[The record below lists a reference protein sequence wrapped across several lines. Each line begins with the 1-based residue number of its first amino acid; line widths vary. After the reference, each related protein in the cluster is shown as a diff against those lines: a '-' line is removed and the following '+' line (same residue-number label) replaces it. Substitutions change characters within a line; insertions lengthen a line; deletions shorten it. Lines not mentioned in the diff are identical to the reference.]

1 MAVKKG
7 TNKKEKINGSADND
21 TITGLA
27 GSDTLSG
34 AAGNDFLDGGVDND
48 SLDGGVGDDTLIG
61 GTGKDTLVGGSG
73 DDELNGG
80 DDNDKL
86 TADAGSDTLNGGM
99 GADVMSGGDG
109 DDYYFVDN
117 LKDSVNETNKVQTT
131 GGNDTVES
139 VLLNY
144 TLSANVEN
152 LVLAGVEASN
162 GSGNKSNNVITGNL
176 ADNFLKGDEGN
187 DSLVG
192 NEGVDTLDGG
202 LGMDT
207 LEGGDDSD
215 IYFMNNTED
224 TIVEYDGGGDLDQ
237 VNATVSFSLS
247 ENPNVEALELS
258 GAKAIDGT
266 GNEFDNLIQE
276 KEGGNVAN
284 TLNGMAGNDTLD
296 GAGGDDEL
304 KGGDG
309 DDVLD
314 GGDGNDTAIF
324 NSLKLN
330 YQIDTNVDAAGVPQ
344 IVVKY
349 VGDAES
355 AEGTDILSN
364 IETIEFSDGST
375 INAAAVLDG
384 TWEQDST
391 SETTETVVDVI
402 EPTPEPVKPAPTP
415 TASAGSTNDKILSPI
430 DVAKYVKYGTKDA
443 DTITGTVG
451 KDWIYGLGGNDT
463 IVGGAE
469 YDTLL
474 GSAGDDSLNG
484 GTSGDFLIGGS
495 GVDHLI
501 GGGATGGY
509 PGDGKYDRFIF
520 GAGDTGIG
528 TAHDVIEDFLVKEG
542 DVIDLV
548 GATVVGS
555 VGFGV
560 PLTFLP
566 SVTMDAA
573 DFTAANQVRVF
584 GDFENI
590 QTLVQINL
598 DSDFSTVEAEI
609 GLTGLMNLTAANFM
623 LTK

>member
-7 TNKKEKINGSADND
+7 TNKKEKIIGSASDD
-21 TITGLA
+21 SISGLA
-27 GSDTLSG
+27 GADTLNG
-34 AAGNDFLDGGVDND
+34 GAGNDFIDGGVDND
-48 SLDGGVGDDTLIG
+48 SLNGENGDDTLIG
-61 GTGKDTLVGGSG
+61 GAGKDTLVGGSG
-73 DDELNGG
+73 DDSLDGG
-80 DDNDKL
+80 NDNDKL
-86 TADAGSDTLNGGM
+86 TGDAGSDTLNGGT
-99 GADVMSGGDG
+99 GADVMTGGDG

-144 TLSANVEN
+144 ILTANVEN
-152 LVLAGVEASN
+152 LVLAGIELSN
-162 GSGNKSNNVITGNL
+162 GFGNKLNNVITGNL

-224 TIVEYDGGGDLDQ
+224 TIVEYEGGGDLDQ

-266 GNEFDNLIQE
+266 GNEFNNLIQE

-304 KGGDG
+304 NGGDG

-314 GGDGNDTAIF
+314 GGDGNDTAIY
-324 NSLKLN
+324 NSLKSN

-364 IETIEFSDGST
+364 IETIQFSDGST

-384 TWEQDST
+384 TWEQNST
-391 SETTETVVDVI
+391 TETTETVVDVI
-402 EPTPEPVKPAPTP
+402 EPTPEPVKPAPKP
-415 TASAGSTNDKILSPI
+415 TTSAGSANDKIVPLGS
-430 DVAKYVKYGTKDA
+430 AQYGTKDA
-443 DTITGTVG
+443 DIIDSRQS
-451 KDWIYGLGGNDT
+451 KMWINGLGGNDN
-463 IVGGAE
+463 IKSSYGDSSSK
-469 YDTLL
+469 DTLL
-474 GSAGDDSLNG
+474 GGSGDDTLNG
-484 GTSGDFLIGGS
+484 GFSSDFLIGGS
-495 GVDHLI
+495 GIDHLI
-501 GGGATGGY
+501 GGTGDDFSY
-509 PGDGKYDRFIF
+509 KNAFIF
-520 GAGDTGIG
+520 GTGDTGIG
-528 TAHDVIEDFLVKEG
+528 EARDVIEDFKVNC
-542 DVIDLV
+542 DVIDLT

-555 VGFGV
+555 AGYGV
-560 PLTFLP
+560 PLTFIEAEP
-566 SVTMDAA
+566 
-573 DFTAANQVRVF
+573 FTAINQVRYEN
-584 GDFENI
+584 DFDNL

-598 DSDFSTVEAEI
+598 DSNFSTVEAEI
-609 GLTGLMNLTAANFM
+609 GLTGLMNLTAANFI

>member
-1 MAVKKG
+1 MAVKTG

-117 LKDSVNETNKVQTT
+117 LKDSVNEINKVQTT

-224 TIVEYDGGGDLDQ
+224 TIVEYEGGGDLDQ

-324 NSLKLN
+324 SSLKSN

-375 INAAAVLDG
+375 INAAAILDG

-391 SETTETVVDVI
+391 TETPETVDVI
-402 EPTPEPVKPAPTP
+402 EPTPEPVKPAPKP
-415 TASAGSTNDKILSPI
+415 TTSTGSANDKIFTPMA
-430 DVAKYVKYGTKDA
+430 DYVKYGTKDA
-443 DTITGTVG
+443 DTITGTG
-451 KDWIYGLGGNDT
+451 KGKENWIYGLDGNDT
-463 IVGGAE
+463 IKGG
-469 YDTLL
+469 DVKNSTLL
-474 GSAGDDSLNG
+474 GGAGDDSLKG
-484 GTSGDFLIGGS
+484 GWDSDYLIGGS
-495 GVDHLI
+495 GIDHLR
-501 GGGATGGY
+501 GGTTTGHSDY
-509 PGDGKYDRFIF
+509 FIF
-520 GAGDTGIG
+520 GTGDTSVGF
-528 TAHDVIEDFLVKEG
+528 ANRDVIEDFKVKY
-542 DVIDLV
+542 DVIDLA
-548 GATVVGS
+548 GAKVAGS
-555 VGFGV
+555 VGYGV
-560 PLTFLP
+560 ALTFVP
-566 SVTMDAA
+566 STTSDAP
-573 DFTAANQVRVF
+573 DFTAANQVRVM
-584 GDFENI
+584 GDYENA

-609 GLTGLMNLTAANFM
+609 GLTGLMNLTAANFI